1 MAIECSRE
9 QDVLDAITTGRWPGR
24 CDAELRDHVEFCGIC
39 QDVAAVFSA
48 ISAEAGCRGAGF
60 GRSSVEHR
68 LVARSDPR
76 ARRSSCRCRP
86 SDCRSAT
93 RRGCMPGCRRCCTR
107 AACAHRAQG
116 DRPLRSLGCGMVR
129 SARGRRVERVH
140 TRHGHDVSDPTVC
153 RRFDPAR
160 PDLALL
166 RVAGGMTQL

>member
-9 QDVLDAITTGRWPGR
+9 QDVLDAITAGRWP
-24 CDAELRDHVEFCGIC
+24 DAAMRNCETTSN
-39 QDVAAVFSA
+39 SA
-48 ISAEAGCRGAGF
+48 GFARTSPPSSRRSQRSGCRGAGY

-140 TRHGHDVSDPTVC
+140 TRHGHDVSDTTVC